1 MQLGSMPGMKTL
13 QVRNVPDD
21 VHAELRIRAARA
33 GMSLSDYV
41 LAELERKAAKPP
53 ISEVLER
60 AGKRPG
66 GVSGKLVV
74 ETIRA
79 GRDALD

>member
-1 MQLGSMPGMKTL
+1 MRVGSMAPVKTI
-13 QVRNVPDD
+13 QIRNVPDD

-33 GMSLSDYV
+33 GMSLSDYA
-41 LAELERKAAKPP
+41 LAQLERTTEKPP

-66 GVSGKLVV
+66 GVSGKLIV

-79 GRDALD
+79 GRDPIG

>member
-1 MQLGSMPGMKTL
+1 MRVGSIASVKTI
-13 QVRNVPDD
+13 QIRNVPDD

-33 GMSLSDYV
+33 GMSLSDYA
-41 LAELERKAAKPP
+41 LAQLERTTEKPP
-53 ISEVLER
+53 LSEVLER

-66 GVSGKLVV
+66 GVSGKLIV